1 MSIKFHLSDQLSHV
15 HSTDHLLKGLS
26 ARVEASLIDRQVP
39 FGPDEVELAVVAK
52 TAPLCV
58 YDHMPWIPTVAVP
71 QLDVVNV
78 LEVAGVGPGPDDQ
91 PDPTLAVLPSA
102 RHQTASGVIEDCAHL
117 ET

>member
-15 HSTDHLLKGLS
+15 HPTDHLLKGLS

-58 YDHMPWIPTVAVP
+58 YDHMPWVTTVPVP
-71 QLDVVNV
+71 ELHIVDVF
-78 LEVAGVGPGPDDQ
+78 EVAGIGAGADDQ
-91 PDPTLAVLPSA
+91 TDPALAVLPCA
-102 RHQTASGVIEDCAHL
+102 RHQTASCVVEDCAHL
-117 ET
+117 DT